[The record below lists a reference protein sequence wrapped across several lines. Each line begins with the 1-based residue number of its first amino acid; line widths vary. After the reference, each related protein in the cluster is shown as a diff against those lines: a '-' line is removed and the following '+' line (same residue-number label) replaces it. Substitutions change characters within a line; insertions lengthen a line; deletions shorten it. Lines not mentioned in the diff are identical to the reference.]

1 MRVAHPTRPAAV
13 RGLYPLRFLAAGMA
27 VGCLFAADLGE
38 PASVSSPASVN
49 FDAGL
54 NRLRETK
61 SGPAGVQTSAEPE
74 PATKRALSGRVQP
87 APAPAPVAK
96 PSPSVAVQTSAAS
109 TAIGLQGYDRRN
121 LVLGFAALVL
131 VAGLWIRWSQ
141 EGYRMDA
148 EEAIKDNKMS
158 ADTVYRRVR
167 VRSIAGHASIIGGLL
182 LFVLA
187 LL

>member
-1 MRVAHPTRPAAV
+1 MPVAHPTRPAAV
-13 RGLYPLRFLAAGMA
+13 RRLYLLRFLAAGM
-27 VGCLFAADLGE
+27 VTGCLFAADLGE
-38 PASVSSPASVN
+38 PASFSSPASAN
-49 FDAGL
+49 FEAGL
-54 NRLRETK
+54 NRLREKK
-61 SGPAGVQTSAEPE
+61 SGPAGAQASAEPE
-74 PATKRALSGRVQP
+74 PATKRAVSGRVQP

-96 PSPSVAVQTSAAS
+96 PSPPVAVQTSAAS
-109 TAIGLQGYDRRN
+109 AAIGLQGYDRRN
-121 LVLGFAALVL
+121 LVFGFAALVL

-158 ADTVYRRVR
+158 ADMASRRVH
-167 VRSIAGHASIIGGLL
+167 VRRIAGHASIIVGLL